1 MHCYFRKAGNDEFAA
16 EKAHQYGS
24 SPSNQRIEG
33 WWSSF
38 SQSRANWSI
47 NFFKDMCESR
57 VLELGNIFHM
67 ECLWFCFSKVIQN
80 EEITGTVITSEDHV
94 MIQLQEFLTSFI
106 TYLKIQALLIALFL
120 FLKPK

>member
-1 MHCYFRKAGNDEFAA
+1 
-16 EKAHQYGS
+16 
-24 SPSNQRIEG
+24 
-33 WWSSF
+33 
-38 SQSRANWSI
+38 
-47 NFFKDMCESR
+47 
-57 VLELGNIFHM
+57 M